1 MLRAISSSG
10 VPSRAKSA
18 PSLRVCVSRRDTAN
32 LPHQTAPPRR
42 IGEIRQWRQ
51 SSNANRCGCGRPG
64 RRSAPTSRASTSPA
78 RSRRK
83 RVAAIKQ
90 AWGDHLVL
98 RFRGQSL
105 TDDDLMRFS
114 RQFGELDWAPIAA
127 TNDAPEGRE
136 YIMVVS
142 NVVENGQPIGQLG
155 AYEAVWHTDM
165 SYVAEPPMA
174 SALYSLEAPPSG
186 GDTGFCNMYLA
197 YDTLPAE
204 LRRAV
209 EGKLCRH
216 DASRNSAGE
225 LRRGFV
231 DAPDPTQ
238 VVGAEHPIVRTHPA
252 PAGRRCFS
260 DGAATPTSR
269 AAARRERGAARRA
282 VGALHQAGIRLVS
295 AMAGRRFDPVGQ
307 PLRHAPARRLR
318 PGDPARHAPH
328 PDPGRPPVLTGE
340 AAPCIGL
347 GGRVCWSR

>member
-1 MLRAISSSG
+1 MAAVIEREQVRVQPTGAALGADIEG
-10 VPSRAKSA
+10 VNLAGALA
-18 PSLRVCVSRRDTAN
+18 PES
-32 LPHQTAPPRR
+32 
-42 IGEIRQWRQ
+42 
-51 SSNANRCGCGRPG
+51 
-64 RRSAPTSRASTSPA
+64 
-78 RSRRK
+78 
-83 RVAAIKQ
+83 VAAIKR

-105 TDDDLMRFS
+105 RDDDLMRFS

-197 YDTLPAE
+197 YDTLAPE

-209 EGKLCRH
+209 EGKRCRH

-231 DAPDPTQ
+231 EAPDPTQ

-252 PAGRRCFS
+252 TGRKALFLGRRPNAYIPGLPLAESEALLDALWAHCTKPEFAWYQQWRAG
-260 DGAATPTSR
+260 DLILWDNRCVMHRRDAFDPTSR
-269 AAARRERGAARRA
+269 RVMHRTQIQG
-282 VGALHQAGIRLVS
+282 
-295 AMAGRRFDPVGQ
+295 D
-307 PLRHAPARRLR
+307 R
-318 PGDPARHAPH
+318 P
-328 PDPGRPPVLTGE
+328 
-340 AAPCIGL
+340 I
-347 GGRVCWSR
+347 